1 MEILH
6 ISDLSFSYPETDTPA
21 LQDISFSV
29 SAGEFVVI
37 CGESG
42 CGKTTLLKLLKPALA
57 PAGAYSNTAAATY
70 TAWMSAAPPPRSAM
84 CFRIRIIR

>member
-21 LQDISFSV
+21 LQDVSFSV

-57 PAGAYSNTAAATY
+57 PAGRAQRHT
-70 TAWMSAAPPPRSAM
+70 
-84 CFRIRIIR
+84 RILRQRPIRLG